1 MKLRLSIKIL
11 IVMAVLGV
19 LAAIEIPA
27 LIRARTTR
35 SINTC
40 IDRNLWAIA
49 DAKKRWAEEK
59 HKAPGSVPDES
70 DLLPYLQGGKWP
82 ICPAGGKYSIGPT
95 GSNPWCSL
103 TNEHPWNPKRL

>member
-1 MKLRLSIKIL
+1 MRLSIRIL

-19 LAAIEIPA
+19 LAAIGIPA

-40 IDRNLWAIA
+40 TDRNLWAIA

-59 HKAPGSVPDES
+59 HKALGTIPDES
-70 DLLPYLQGGKWP
+70 DLLPYLQGGKLP
-82 ICPAGGKYSIGPT
+82 ICPAGAKYHIEPIGFQRR
-95 GSNPWCSL
+95 SVISVI
-103 TNEHPWNPKRL
+103 